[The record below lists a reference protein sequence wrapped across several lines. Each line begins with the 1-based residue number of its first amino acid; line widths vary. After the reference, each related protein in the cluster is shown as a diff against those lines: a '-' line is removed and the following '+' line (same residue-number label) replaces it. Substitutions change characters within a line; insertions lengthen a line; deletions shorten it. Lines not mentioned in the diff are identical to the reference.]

1 MTILICAAV
10 SALVSAAVSS
20 IVGAVL
26 LKKQKA
32 HFAARDLHY
41 REQADRGIADAEQ
54 RMKTLLSEQV
64 SQMNTAISTNARGVA
79 ELRES
84 LEQKQSR
91 PPVDADLGA
100 GIANILGYDPMEAIR
115 KKRDGQRSDAP

>member
-54 RMKTLLSEQV
+54 RMKALLYNEV
-64 SQMNTAISTNARGVA
+64 NQMNATISANAIGVA
-79 ELRES
+79 ALRED
-84 LEQKQSR
+84 LEQNNSKSM
-91 PPVDADLGA
+91 DADWGA

>member
-10 SALVSAAVSS
+10 SMLVSATASS
-20 IVGAVL
+20 IVGVVL

-41 REQADRGIADAEQ
+41 RKQADRGIADAEQ
-54 RMKTLLSEQV
+54 RMKALLYKEIN
-64 SQMNTAISTNARGVA
+64 QMNVTISANARGVA
-79 ELRES
+79 ELREG

-91 PPVDADLGA
+91 PFMDADWGA
-100 GIANILGYDPMEAIR
+100 GVANILGYDPMAAIR
-115 KKRDGQRSDAP
+115 RNRNGQRGENG